1 MSTRWARF
9 VRGWLAATF
18 ATLIAAA
25 SHAAA
30 GGIPPTLV
38 SIALALAFSGVACVL
53 LTGRTLSLARTG
65 IAVVGSQLAFHL
77 VFSTM
82 GGVTVAAVASTGPHV
97 HGVASLAHT
106 AGATHHTDPGM
117 WLAHAAAALLTIVVL
132 RRGEAAFWGMRDT
145 ALRFLRTILPTTPR
159 MPVVL
164 TRATVTASP
173 ARVFAPRLFDL
184 LRGSLQHRGPPAR
197 AFA

>member
-9 VRGWLAATF
+9 ARGWLAATF

-30 GGIPPTLV
+30 GGIPPNIA

-53 LTGRTLSLARTG
+53 LTGRTLSLARTS
-65 IAVVGSQLAFHL
+65 IAVGGSQLAFHL

-82 GGVTVAAVASTGPHV
+82 GGATAAAVASTGPHV
-97 HGVASLAHT
+97 HGAASLAHT
-106 AGATHHTDPGM
+106 TGATHHTDPGM
-117 WLAHAAAALLTIVVL
+117 WFAHAAAAILTIVVL
-132 RRGEAAFWGMRDT
+132 RRGEAAFWGMRD
-145 ALRFLRTILPTTPR
+145 AGLRFWRTVLPTAPR
-159 MPVVL
+159 MPVAI

-173 ARVFAPRLFDL
+173 ARVVAPRLFIL
-184 LRGSLQHRGPPAR
+184 LIGSLQHRGPPAR